1 MVSPRSNLHL
11 YRSIWRNTNWNYW
24 QKVMPYQVAKNWLL
38 NFKMLLKDGQQ
49 SGGGSILFLS
59 DAHDFQVKMGFGQG
73 TNNQEELLSCKNLML
88 FTLEN
93 GCTQIHVF
101 GDSMLTFNCINKNQ
115 VWKNIILMPIL
126 EELCDSLT
134 LSWFLHVLIFTRREI
149 GQQIASQKRA
159 LRWIKDCGL

>member
-1 MVSPRSNLHL
+1 
-11 YRSIWRNTNWNYW
+11 
-24 QKVMPYQVAKNWLL
+24 
-38 NFKMLLKDGQQ
+38 MLLKDGQQ

-101 GDSMLTFNCINKNQ
+101 RDSMFTINCLNKTQ
-115 VWKNIILMPIL
+115 VCRNILFMPIL
-126 EELCDSLT
+126 EETMCLIDSFI
-134 LSWFLHVLIFTRREI
+134 SFTCCCIYRERN
-149 GQQIASQKRA
+149 RA
-159 LRWIKDCGL
+159 ADHLPKEGLDMDQGLWV